1 MSGEVSAGDSKE
13 EGNSRDTSQDDHTKD
28 SLTIQ
33 KEDLDQLTQKGPEE
47 GENVIEILPGFDEW
61 IVN

>member
-1 MSGEVSAGDSKE
+1 MSGEVAAGESKE
-13 EGNSRDTSQDDHTKD
+13 EANSRDTSQDDHTKG

-33 KEDLDQLTQKGPEE
+33 KEDLDQLTKKGSEE
-47 GENVIEILPGFDEW
+47 VENVIEILPGFDEW